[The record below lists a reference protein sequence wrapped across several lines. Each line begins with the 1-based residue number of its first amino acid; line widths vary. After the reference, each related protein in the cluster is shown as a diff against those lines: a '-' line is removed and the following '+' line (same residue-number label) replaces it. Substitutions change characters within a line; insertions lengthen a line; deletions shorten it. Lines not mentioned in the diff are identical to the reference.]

1 MASNISTSL
10 IISTYNRSDALE
22 LCVKSVLRQSLLP
35 DEIIIADDGSKEDTR
50 ELIHQLAA
58 SSEVPIIHVWH
69 EDLGFRLASIRNKA
83 IAKASKEYIIQI
95 DGDIVLHKDFVKDHV
110 RFAKKGSFVTGSR
123 VLIREGLTKKMLAE
137 RNCIISIH
145 DKGTKNTINGVH
157 LPWLSPLL
165 QHYRQWDISYSRGCN
180 MAFWKEDLLKV
191 NGYNEAITG
200 WGSEDHELVCRLIN
214 NGVRKRTIKFAGIV
228 FHLHHELHGTDN
240 LSNNRSILN
249 ETKVRKLTWCDKE
262 SYKTN
267 MEKNLN
273 FLDRN
278 EFNYSPSKEVVE
290 ALKNF
295 DINKLCFYTRIYD
308 EGKKSILSVFLS
320 ELYDIDETQ
329 VLLGYGGED
338 ILKQAVHYFLTQ
350 EDGNKTMLIPKF
362 SWWYYKSI
370 ADEVNGHTLQYPL
383 YEDGNT
389 FKYDFET
396 LKDMIQKENPKIL
409 LLASPNNPT
418 GNGLTPKEL
427 DELLAEVPSQTVV
440 LIDEAYASFVSTD
453 TSYIKKLVNKYPNLI
468 ISRTLS
474 KFYGLPGLRMGF
486 GFMSKELEKFSRY
499 SNKYLGYN
507 RISEDIAIAALKSDA
522 HYRNIAKLMNE
533 DRERYEKEIGV
544 LPGFKVY
551 ESVANFILIKYPI
564 ELKEALQKAFAKQSY
579 KVKFMNEPDINT
591 HLRITLGR
599 PEQNRIVI
607 DTIKEIASK

>member
-1 MASNISTSL
+1 
-10 IISTYNRSDALE
+10 
-22 LCVKSVLRQSLLP
+22 
-35 DEIIIADDGSKEDTR
+35 
-50 ELIHQLAA
+50 
-58 SSEVPIIHVWH
+58 
-69 EDLGFRLASIRNKA
+69 
-83 IAKASKEYIIQI
+83 
-95 DGDIVLHKDFVKDHV
+95 
-110 RFAKKGSFVTGSR
+110 
-123 VLIREGLTKKMLAE
+123 
-137 RNCIISIH
+137 
-145 DKGTKNTINGVH
+145 
-157 LPWLSPLL
+157 
-165 QHYRQWDISYSRGCN
+165 
-180 MAFWKEDLLKV
+180 
-191 NGYNEAITG
+191 
-200 WGSEDHELVCRLIN
+200 
-214 NGVRKRTIKFAGIV
+214 
-228 FHLHHELHGTDN
+228 
-240 LSNNRSILN
+240 
-249 ETKVRKLTWCDKE
+249 
-262 SYKTN
+262 

-453 TSYIKKLVNKYPNLI
+453 TSYIKKLVNKYQNLI

-499 SNKYLGYN
+499 SKGCFRNGENKKIECICTPNGT
-507 RISEDIAIAALKSDA
+507 SK
-522 HYRNIAKLMNE
+522 
-533 DRERYEKEIGV
+533 
-544 LPGFKVY
+544 
-551 ESVANFILIKYPI
+551 PI
-564 ELKEALQKAFAKQSY
+564 RRLCC
-579 KVKFMNEPDINT
+579 I
-591 HLRITLGR
+591 H
-599 PEQNRIVI
+599 
-607 DTIKEIASK
+607 